1 MNRNT
6 IIRASEIAQYRYCAR
21 AWWLGQV
28 MGYQSTNLQAM
39 QQGEERHQA
48 HGRAVMRY
56 HRVRW
61 LALILLGLA
70 AVALVAASLLLGLG
84 S

>member
-1 MNRNT
+1 VSRNT
-6 IIRASEIAQYRYCAR
+6 VIRASEIAQYRFCAR

-28 MGYQSTNLQAM
+28 MGYQSTNVQAM
-39 QQGEERHQA
+39 QQGEERHRI
-48 HGRAVMRY
+48 HGRDVMRY

-61 LALILLGLA
+61 LALALLGLA
-70 AVALVAASLLLGLG
+70 AAALAASLLLGLG